1 MSKLQNVLLFYS
13 KIGGTDRPLNSDI
26 NSPFGWDI
34 DSVGN
39 ATGPV
44 FSYSINEVEKAFV
57 KVRELTREAI
67 YESGSNGFSNED
79 KTNLINQILV
89 ETGKST
95 KYSADYSIQG
105 IEDANPSTDSVWAA
119 IFNVLEWVGANQ
131 ATANGARWANADSDC
146 INTADCA
153 LTQSRA
159 EESDVDGSNPYV
171 VSDYVPHSITIY
183 SSSHEGRI
191 AYITFRVRNVDD
203 SNEIVNVTA
212 YFDADA
218 FVERSTNVNYA
229 VYRYEDLNNDSTISN
244 SEFDSQ
250 IVNKLFEITKSGKYK
265 TYSSIS
271 ITKRLSDEVYTQ
283 EQFFVFSSLA
293 TTLTTATMIEQIKQ
307 YLTNTGVGESNLSY
321 TYPDLFGTNTI
332 QIIPVWDN
340 QITTKDAG
348 SQDIYP
354 LSLEK
359 LVSTLRTF
367 NKSVTP
373 GDSGYSPTEVFYIG
387 PGSGWTPS
395 VNVSFI
401 LPLLAVEQDT
411 SSGVTNPIS
420 ARFPDYQPIYGQ
432 NTNSDAAEFHFIL
445 LKILF
450 HLNNSDNKL
459 TDSFK
464 NSYSVTEANDA
475 SGRATVSFTFA
486 GNTWTVYGKAN
497 STATA

>member
-34 DSVGN
+34 DSTGN

-44 FSYSINEVEKAFV
+44 FNYSINEVEKAFV

-79 KTNLINQILV
+79 KTNLINQALV

-95 KYSADYSIQG
+95 KYSVDYSTQG
-105 IEDANPSTDSVWAA
+105 LEDANPSSDSVWAA

-131 ATANGARWANADSDC
+131 ATANGTRWSNSSSEC

-153 LTQSRA
+153 LTQSKA
-159 EESDVDGSNPYV
+159 EGSNIDGSNPYV
-171 VSDYVPHSITIY
+171 VSDYIAHSITIY

-191 AYITFRVRNVDD
+191 AYITFKVRNRDD
-203 SNEIVNVTA
+203 NNDTVNVTA

-229 VYRYEDLNNDSTISN
+229 VYRYEDLNDDSTIDS

-250 IVNKLFEITKSGKYK
+250 IVNKIFEITKTGKYK

-271 ITKRLSDEVYTQ
+271 IVKRLSDEVYTQ
-283 EQFFVFSSLA
+283 EQFFIFSSLA
-293 TTLTTATMIEQIKQ
+293 TTLTTATMLEQIKQ
-307 YLTNTGVGESNLSY
+307 YLLNTGLGESYLSY
-321 TYPDLFGTNTI
+321 TYPELFGQNTI
-332 QIIPVWDN
+332 QIVPIWDN

-348 SQDIYP
+348 SQDVFP

-359 LVSTLRTF
+359 LVSTLQSF

-373 GDSGYSPTEVFYIG
+373 GDAGYSPSEIFYIG

-395 VNVSFI
+395 VDVSFI
-401 LPLLAVEQDT
+401 LPLLAIEQ
-411 SSGVTNPIS
+411 SGNSGVTNPIS

-432 NTNSDAAEFHFIL
+432 NLNSDAAEFHFIL

-450 HLNNSDNKL
+450 YLNNSENEL

-464 NSYSVTEANDA
+464 NSYSVTIADDS
-475 SGRATVSFTFA
+475 SGRKTVTFTFA
-486 GNTWTVYGKAN
+486 GNTWTVYGKPN